1 MDLIRKMAEKQGE
14 KCELKHE
21 SVKAA
26 AESMGI
32 NNLSEE
38 AASLLA
44 EDATYRIK
52 QARRQ
57 SRYDFEIRLKSGQ
70 SCIMI

>member
-1 MDLIRKMAEKQGE
+1 MAEKQGE

-52 QARRQ
+52 QASHQ
-57 SRYDFEIRLKSGQ
+57 SRFNAKIRQKSGE
-70 SCIMI
+70 S

>member
-1 MDLIRKMAEKQGE
+1 MAEKQGE
-14 KCELKHE
+14 KCELNHE

-52 QARRQ
+52 QVAWLFRA
-57 SRYDFEIRLKSGQ
+57 SSYFHGF
-70 SCIMI
+70 